1 MTSTQAQTPHTP
13 HHSSSDDSAPAEAA
27 AAARSHLASQRSPR
41 PTRRTQSL
49 TARRAAYAPLAAVAA
64 AALLAGCGQGAG
76 ETTGASGAEGSTTAA
91 VDPSDRETHEAA
103 GANPRVAVTY
113 DGGVLVLDALTGEQL
128 ADLPAE
134 GFTRLNQGGD
144 NRHLFLTEGDSFR
157 LLDAGTWSEPH
168 GDHSHAYTTD
178 PVLSDQRIEGSHPGH
193 LVVHDGTA
201 AAFFDGDGVVKSF
214 DPTTLD
220 ATAAISTDDLTL
232 PDAHHGVAV
241 PREDGS
247 VVLTEGTED
256 SRSTVLI
263 QDADGEEIARTDD
276 CPGVHGE
283 AVAADGVITL
293 GCENGIVIVDGDTIE
308 HVDADAEYA
317 RIGNQ
322 AGSAAS
328 PVVLGDYKT
337 DPDAE
342 QENPTQV
349 SLTDTDSGEIRL
361 VDLPASY
368 AFRSLARGPEGEA
381 LVLGDDGTL
390 RVIDEETGDI
400 AAEVPVVDAWEEPA
414 DWQQPMPSV
423 TVSGDLAFVSD
434 PAQQQIHVVD
444 LRHADD
450 GAEAVLTTHSLAQ
463 VPNEVAVVSG
473 DVPEGAGDGE
483 GEDGHEGHDHGGGD
497 HEGHDH

>member
-1 MTSTQAQTPHTP
+1 MPHTP
-13 HHSSSDDSAPAEAA
+13 DTPAHAA
-27 AAARSHLASQRSPR
+27 LASRAHGT
-41 PTRRTQSL
+41 PTTPATRTSR
-49 TARRAAYAPLAAVAA
+49 ARRAAYAPLAAVAA

-76 ETTGASGAEGSTTAA
+76 EATAASGAEGSTTAA

-103 GANPRVAVTY
+103 GTNPRVAGTY

-128 ADLPAE
+128 ADLPAD

-168 GDHSHAYTTD
+168 GDHNHSYTTD

-201 AAFFDGDGVVKSF
+201 AAFFDGDGIVKSF

-293 GCENGIVIVDGDTIE
+293 GCENGIVIVDGDSIE
-308 HVDADAEYA
+308 HIAADVDYA

-322 AGSAAS
+322 AGSDAS

-349 SLTDTDSGEIRL
+349 SLTDTASGEIQV

-368 AFRSLARGPEGEA
+368 AFRSLGRGPEGEA
-381 LVLGDDGTL
+381 MVLGDDGTL
-390 RVIDEETGDI
+390 RVIDPESGDI
-400 AAEVPVVDAWEEPA
+400 TAEVPVTEAWDEPA
-414 DWQQPMPSV
+414 DWQQPMPSL
-423 TVSGDLAFVSD
+423 TVSDDLAFVSD
-434 PAQQQIHVVD
+434 PEAQRISIVD
-444 LRHADD
+444 LTKAED
-450 GAEAVLTTHSLAQ
+450 GAEAVVTSYELPQ
-463 VPNEVAVVSG
+463 VPNEVAVASG
-473 DVPEGAGDGE
+473 AVAEGAAEHD
-483 GEDGHEGHDHGGGD
+483 EDDSHEGHDHGD
-497 HEGHDH
+497 EDADEHEGHDH

>member
-1 MTSTQAQTPHTP
+1 MPHTP
-13 HHSSSDDSAPAEAA
+13 DTPAHAA
-27 AAARSHLASQRSPR
+27 LASRAHGT
-41 PTRRTQSL
+41 PTTPATRTSR
-49 TARRAAYAPLAAVAA
+49 ARRAAYAPLAAVAA

-76 ETTGASGAEGSTTAA
+76 EATAASGTDEATTAA

-128 ADLPAE
+128 ADLPAD

-168 GDHSHAYTTD
+168 GDHNHSYTTD

-214 DPTTLD
+214 DPSALD

-293 GCENGIVIVDGDTIE
+293 GCENGIVIVDGDSIE
-308 HVDADAEYA
+308 HIAADVDYA

-322 AGSAAS
+322 AGSDAS

-349 SLTDTDSGEIRL
+349 SLTDTASGEIQV

-368 AFRSLARGPEGEA
+368 AFRSLGRGPEGEA
-381 LVLGDDGTL
+381 MVLGDDGTL
-390 RVIDEETGDI
+390 RVIDPESGDI
-400 AAEVPVVDAWEEPA
+400 TAEVPVTEAWDEPA
-414 DWQQPMPSV
+414 DWQQPMPSL
-423 TVSGDLAFVSD
+423 TVSDDLAFVSD
-434 PAQQQIHVVD
+434 PEAQRISIVD
-444 LRHADD
+444 LTKAED
-450 GAEAVLTTHSLAQ
+450 GAEAVVTSYELPQ
-463 VPNEVAVVSG
+463 VPNEVAVASG
-473 DVPEGAGDGE
+473 AVAEGAAEHD
-483 GEDGHEGHDHGGGD
+483 EDDSHEGHDHGD
-497 HEGHDH
+497 EDADEHEGHDH

>member
-1 MTSTQAQTPHTP
+1 MPHTP
-13 HHSSSDDSAPAEAA
+13 DTPAHAA
-27 AAARSHLASQRSPR
+27 LASRAHGT
-41 PTRRTQSL
+41 PTTPATRTSR
-49 TARRAAYAPLAAVAA
+49 ARRAAYAPLAAVAA

-76 ETTGASGAEGSTTAA
+76 EATGASGAESETTAA

-128 ADLPAE
+128 ADLPTE

-168 GDHSHAYTTD
+168 GDHNHSYTTD

-214 DPTTLD
+214 DPSALD

-247 VVLTEGTED
+247 VVLTEGTEE

-283 AVAADGVITL
+283 AVAASSVITL
-293 GCENGIVIVDGDTIE
+293 GCENGIVVIDGDTIE
-308 HVDADAEYA
+308 HIAADMGYA

-322 AGSAAS
+322 AGSKAS
-328 PVVLGDYKT
+328 SVVLGDYKT

-349 SLTDTDSGEIRL
+349 SLTDTASGEIQV

-368 AFRSLARGPEGEA
+368 AFRSLGRGPEGEA
-381 LVLGDDGTL
+381 MVLGDDGTL
-390 RVIDEETGDI
+390 RVIDPESGDI
-400 AAEVPVVDAWEEPA
+400 TAEVPVTKAWDEPA
-414 DWQQPMPSV
+414 DWQQPMPSL
-423 TVSGDLAFVSD
+423 TVSDDLAFVSD
-434 PAQQQIHVVD
+434 PEAQRISIVD
-444 LRHADD
+444 LTKTED
-450 GAEAVLTTHSLAQ
+450 GAEAVVTSYELPQ
-463 VPNEVAVVSG
+463 VPNEVAVASG
-473 DVPEGAGDGE
+473 AVAEGAAEHGE
-483 GEDGHEGHDHGGGD
+483 DDGHEGHDHGD
-497 HEGHDH
+497 EDADEHEGHDH

>member
-1 MTSTQAQTPHTP
+1 MPHTP
-13 HHSSSDDSAPAEAA
+13 DTPAHAA
-27 AAARSHLASQRSPR
+27 LASRAHGT
-41 PTRRTQSL
+41 PTTPATRTSR
-49 TARRAAYAPLAAVAA
+49 ARRAAYAPLAAVAA

-76 ETTGASGAEGSTTAA
+76 EATAASGTDEATTAA

-128 ADLPAE
+128 ADLPTE

-168 GDHSHAYTTD
+168 GDHNHSYTTD

-293 GCENGIVIVDGDTIE
+293 GCENGIVIVDGDSIE
-308 HVDADAEYA
+308 HIAADVDYA

-322 AGSAAS
+322 AGSDAS

-349 SLTDTDSGEIRL
+349 SLTDTASGEIQV

-390 RVIDEETGDI
+390 RVIDPESGDI
-400 AAEVPVVDAWEEPA
+400 TAEVPVTEAWDEPA
-414 DWQQPMPSV
+414 DWQQPMPSL
-423 TVSGDLAFVSD
+423 TVSDDLAFVSD
-434 PAQQQIHVVD
+434 PEAQRISIVD
-444 LRHADD
+444 LTKTED
-450 GAEAVLTTHSLAQ
+450 GAEAVVTSYELPQ
-463 VPNEVAVVSG
+463 VPNEVAVASG
-473 DVPEGAGDGE
+473 AVAEGAAEHD
-483 GEDGHEGHDHGGGD
+483 EDDSHEGHDHGD
-497 HEGHDH
+497 EDADEHEGHDH

>member
-1 MTSTQAQTPHTP
+1 MIRTKKSIR
-13 HHSSSDDSAPAEAA
+13 
-27 AAARSHLASQRSPR
+27 ARSLVP
-41 PTRRTQSL
+41 L
-49 TARRAAYAPLAAVAA
+49 TAASALL
-64 AALLAGCGQGAG
+64 LLAGCGQGAD
-76 ETTGASGAEGSTTAA
+76 TASESSSAPA

-134 GFTRLNQGGD
+134 GFTRLNQAGD
-144 NRHLFLTEGDSFR
+144 DRHLFLTEGDSFR
-157 LLDAGTWSEPH
+157 LLDTGTWSEPH

-201 AAFFDGDGVVKSF
+201 AAFFDGDGIVKSF
-214 DPTTLD
+214 DPTALD
-220 ATAAISTDDLTL
+220 ATASIDTDDLTL
-232 PDAHHGVAV
+232 PDPHHGVAV

-247 VVLTEGTED
+247 VVLTEGTEE

-263 QDADGEEIARTDD
+263 QDADGDEIARTDD

-322 AGSAAS
+322 AGSAES

-349 SLTDTDSGEIRL
+349 SLTDTSSGEIRL

-390 RVIDEETGDI
+390 RVIDAESGDI
-400 AAEVPVVDAWEEPA
+400 AAEVPVTDAWDEPA
-414 DWQQPMPSV
+414 EWQEPMPSV
-423 TVSGDLAFVSD
+423 TVSEDLAFVSD
-434 PAQQQIHVVD
+434 PAQQQISIVD
-444 LRHADD
+444 LTKVED
-450 GAEAVLTTHSLAQ
+450 GAEAVVTSYELPQ
-463 VPNEVAVVSG
+463 VPNEVAVASGAVS
-473 DVPEGAGDGE
+473 VASHEHGDGE
-483 GEDGHEGHDHGGGD
+483 DGHDHGEDEGHDHEDGHEGHDH
-497 HEGHDH
+497 

>member
-1 MTSTQAQTPHTP
+1 
-13 HHSSSDDSAPAEAA
+13 
-27 AAARSHLASQRSPR
+27 
-41 PTRRTQSL
+41 
-49 TARRAAYAPLAAVAA
+49 
-64 AALLAGCGQGAG
+64 
-76 ETTGASGAEGSTTAA
+76 
-91 VDPSDRETHEAA
+91 
-103 GANPRVAVTY
+103 VAVTY

-134 GFTRLNQGGD
+134 GFTRLNQAGD
-144 NRHLFLTEGDSFR
+144 DRHLFLTEGDSFR
-157 LLDAGTWSEPH
+157 LLDTGTWSEPH

-201 AAFFDGDGVVKSF
+201 AAFFDGDGIVKSF
-214 DPTTLD
+214 DPTALD
-220 ATAAISTDDLTL
+220 ATASIDTDDLTL
-232 PDAHHGVAV
+232 PDPHHGVAV

-247 VVLTEGTED
+247 VVLTEGTEE

-263 QDADGEEIARTDD
+263 QDADGDEIARTDD

-322 AGSAAS
+322 AGSAES

-349 SLTDTDSGEIRL
+349 SLTDTSSGEIRL

-390 RVIDEETGDI
+390 RVIDAESGDI
-400 AAEVPVVDAWEEPA
+400 AAEVPVTDAWDEPA
-414 DWQQPMPSV
+414 EWQEPMPSV
-423 TVSGDLAFVSD
+423 TVSEDLAFVSD
-434 PAQQQIHVVD
+434 PAQQQISIVD
-444 LRHADD
+444 LTKVED
-450 GAEAVLTTHSLAQ
+450 GAEAVVTSYELPQ
-463 VPNEVAVVSG
+463 VPNEVAVASGAVS
-473 DVPEGAGDGE
+473 EASHEHGDGE
-483 GEDGHEGHDHGGGD
+483 DGHDHGEDEGHDHEDGHEGHDH
-497 HEGHDH
+497 

>member
-1 MTSTQAQTPHTP
+1 MIRTKKSIR
-13 HHSSSDDSAPAEAA
+13 
-27 AAARSHLASQRSPR
+27 ARSLVP
-41 PTRRTQSL
+41 L
-49 TARRAAYAPLAAVAA
+49 TAASALL
-64 AALLAGCGQGAG
+64 LLAGCGQGAD
-76 ETTGASGAEGSTTAA
+76 TASESSSAPA

-134 GFTRLNQGGD
+134 GFTRLNQAGD
-144 NRHLFLTEGDSFR
+144 DRHLFLTEGDSFR
-157 LLDAGTWSEPH
+157 LLDTGTWSEPH

-201 AAFFDGDGVVKSF
+201 AAFFDGDGIVKSF
-214 DPTTLD
+214 DPTALD
-220 ATAAISTDDLTL
+220 ATASIDTDDLTL
-232 PDAHHGVAV
+232 PDPHHGVAV

-247 VVLTEGTED
+247 VVLTEGTEE

-263 QDADGEEIARTDD
+263 QDADGDEIARTDD

-322 AGSAAS
+322 AGSAES

-349 SLTDTDSGEIRL
+349 SLTDTSSGEIRL

-390 RVIDEETGDI
+390 RVIDAESGDI
-400 AAEVPVVDAWEEPA
+400 AAEVPVTDAWDEPA
-414 DWQQPMPSV
+414 EWQEPMPSV
-423 TVSGDLAFVSD
+423 TVSEDLAFVSD
-434 PAQQQIHVVD
+434 PAQQQISIVD
-444 LRHADD
+444 LTKVED
-450 GAEAVLTTHSLAQ
+450 GAEAVVTSYELPQ
-463 VPNEVAVVSG
+463 VPNEVAVASG
-473 DVPEGAGDGE
+473 ALSEASHEHGDGE
-483 GEDGHEGHDHGGGD
+483 DGHDHGEDEGHDHEDGHEGHDH
-497 HEGHDH
+497 